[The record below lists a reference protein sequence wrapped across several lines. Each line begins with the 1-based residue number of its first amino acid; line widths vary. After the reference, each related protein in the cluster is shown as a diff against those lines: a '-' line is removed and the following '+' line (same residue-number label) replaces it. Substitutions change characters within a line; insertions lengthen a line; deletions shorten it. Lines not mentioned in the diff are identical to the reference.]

1 MRTAADPRRYRVVSA
16 LCLLFA
22 LCFGTFHRVSG
33 QPSEVLHVYLARHG
47 QTDWNLE
54 HRLQGG
60 TDIALNALG
69 RRQAAQLAERMR
81 GIRLDAVY
89 ASPLSRSRETAEIAH
104 GSVPLTIMAGLAE
117 RRLGK
122 FEGLRTDQADP
133 GAAQEY
139 ERRSQEPDDSLDG
152 GESVNQFF
160 DRVRGAVTEI
170 RARNPSGTILIVG
183 HGVTNQMIVRA
194 LLGLSAPQ
202 ARSFQQANDE
212 LYLIDVE
219 RGRPSRL
226 WKLIDLG
233 G

>member
-1 MRTAADPRRYRVVSA
+1 MRTVEPRGRRAVSA
-16 LCLLFA
+16 LCLL
-22 LCFGTFHRVSG
+22 LGLSFGAFHRVSG
-33 QPSEVLHVYLARHG
+33 EPLEVLRIYLARHG

-89 ASPLSRSRETAEIAH
+89 ASPLRRSRETAEIVH
-104 GSVPLTIMAGLAE
+104 GSVPVTIVAGLAE

-122 FEGLRTDQADP
+122 FEGRRTDESDP
-133 GAAQEY
+133 GTAQEY

-160 DRVRGAVTEI
+160 ERVRAAIAGIVS
-170 RARNPSGTILIVG
+170 RNPSGTILIVG

-233 G
+233 H

>member
-1 MRTAADPRRYRVVSA
+1 MRRLEPRRCSLVSA
-16 LCLLFA
+16 LCLLLG
-22 LCFGTFHRVSG
+22 LCFGTFRVSG
-33 QPSEVLHVYLARHG
+33 EPPAVLHIYLARHG

-104 GSVPLTIMAGLAE
+104 GSVPVRIVAGLAE

-122 FEGLRTDQADP
+122 FEGRRTDQSDP

-139 ERRSQEPDDSLDG
+139 EKRSQEPDDSLDG
-152 GESVNQFF
+152 GESLNQFF
-160 DRVRGAVTEI
+160 ERVRAAIAEI

-194 LLGLSAPQ
+194 LLGLSAAQ
-202 ARSFQQANDE
+202 GRSFQQANDD

-219 RGRPSRL
+219 RGGPSRL